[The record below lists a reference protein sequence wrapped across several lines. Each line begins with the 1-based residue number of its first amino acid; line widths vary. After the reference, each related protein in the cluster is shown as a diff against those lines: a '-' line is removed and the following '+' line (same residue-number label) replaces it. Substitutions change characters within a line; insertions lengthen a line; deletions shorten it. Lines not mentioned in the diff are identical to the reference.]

1 MADGEE
7 TMNVDDSS
15 SSLQLDEQQAVIQ
28 QKPVIVYHKR
38 KEKAVIEQHYNLI
51 ETSEEMNVVNP
62 SSILQVNENVDS
74 SSSLQVDEDEVT
86 ERENLT
92 EAFIDLNV
100 DPSSSL
106 LLPIKEAIQENN
118 LKEVDSPPSVLQVD
132 KGLAVIEE
140 EEGQIKASEEVNVDS
155 SLLVPVIEEVIQE
168 NKLKE
173 VDSPSLLQADEE
185 LAVNEEEEDLIKA
198 SEEVNVDSS
207 LLVPVIEELIQ
218 ENNLTEVLDSSSL
231 IQVEE
236 EQKVVD
242 EEEGPNKA
250 SVEVNVDSSLL
261 VPVIEEIIQENNLTE
276 VLDSSVIEEENLE
289 ISSADMNVDSF
300 TFVPVIEEG
309 NIEKIDSSFL
319 HQVDEV
325 QVAVKEEENLIKV
338 SADMDVDSS
347 AGHALEEEVIEEEIE
362 EENLKNVD
370 ASTAHAE
377 VEEVV
382 AEETEEENL
391 NNVDASAAHALV
403 DSSMLIPEALDSSS
417 SIQVDKEQK
426 LVDEENLERASAYMD
441 VDSSMLIPVNEEAE
455 LEKTDSSSLLQ
466 VDEVP
471 VAVEEENLIKA
482 STDMDVDSSAGHA
495 LGEEVVAE
503 EIEDENV
510 DSSAAHAVVKEVV
523 AEEIEENLKVVDA
536 SAAHLVVKEVIAG
549 GIEEENINNADASA
563 AHAVVQ
569 EVTAEDN
576 EEENLKN
583 VDASAAHPFVK
594 EVIAEGVKEENL
606 NSADASIAH
615 ALVEEVIAED
625 NAEENL
631 KNVDASAAHAVV
643 EELIAEEGEEE
654 NRNNVDASAAHA
666 LVKEVVAE
674 ETEEKNLK
682 NVDSFSLP
690 QVGVAIVND
699 DEDLVKASTEMN
711 ADLSSIIPVS
721 EEATLIK
728 ADASSFL
735 EVDEEESIEKAS
747 NDTNVDSTSIS
758 ASPMEEDEE
767 EEEAIPTEDVVQALL
782 EHLVEPVL
790 PTNSSSSGTP
800 DDTTSLLIAKQMHA
814 VVLLY
819 NYYHRKQF
827 PHLEFLDFESF
838 CKVSVNAA
846 PGLCGHMNHMQISKS
861 VSDESE
867 NLLSP
872 TEKAIQDACN
882 ISLALDASKDA
893 PCTDGWPV
901 SKVAIFLT
909 DSTNNC
915 FLVFSAT
922 TEGVWSLIEKTID
935 DSDRKLE
942 DKLEKLEGNKNN
954 KIRKGLL
961 GGDINAD
968 QVSFRKLA
976 FSIVQ
981 EATGIDRA
989 DLRVLENRVVPS
1001 LSAEKSTACFY
1012 LMKCIKPFPEDLT
1025 QVPIEDAINS
1035 LHGPLVK
1042 MEYGSCSVCEVV
1054 NYFHLLP
1061 YAGVLSD
1068 WLPRSG
1074 LEEANM
1080 EDCLE
1085 TDDSDSDSS
1094 TLLPVME
1101 EVIEEQ
1107 KVDNVD
1113 SSTLLQVDEE
1123 IVVEEEAENLIRA
1136 STDIIEEVA
1145 GEENT
1150 QKVDSSSL
1158 LHGEEEVVIQEQED
1172 MNVESS
1178 SIPSVVEQVI
1188 EEKSL
1193 RKDFN
1198 EMSVDS
1204 SSNAASVMEEAIAT
1218 ENVDTSSLLQ
1228 VNEDDVIEAFK
1239 DMNVDPSS
1247 VLPTIQQ
1254 VIQENN
1260 LKEVYSPSLLQ
1271 VDEEPVVVEEEGLI
1285 KASADVNV
1293 DSSALVPVI
1302 VGRHLEKTES
1312 SSSLQ
1317 VDEVPV
1323 VMEGEENLIKASAD
1337 MDVDSSAVHEVV
1349 EEVLVE
1355 GIEEENLKNV
1365 NSSSVLQVD
1374 VAVVTE
1380 EENLVEASTE
1390 MNMDISS
1397 IIPVSE
1403 EATLKKADSSFLPKV
1418 DEGESLQ
1425 IASDEMNI
1433 DSTSVSASVV
1443 EEEEAIQTEDVV
1455 QALLE
1460 YLVEPVLPVKS
1471 SFSGSP
1477 DDPASLLVA
1486 KQMHAVVLLYN
1497 YYHRKQFPHLEFL
1510 DFESFCK
1517 VSVNAIPGLCGHMK
1531 FMQTCKS
1538 ISDKP
1543 EDLLSPTEKAIKDA
1557 CNISIELDASKDA
1570 PCTDGW
1576 PVSKVAIFLTDSTK
1590 NCFLVF
1596 NATTHGVWSLIEKTN
1611 DYSNGKLEDKLEKL
1625 NGNKKSKLRKWPPG
1639 GDIKADQ
1646 VSFRQ
1651 LAFSIVEESTGIGRP
1666 DLRVLENHVVP
1677 SLSAEK
1683 STASFFLMKCIK
1695 PFREDL
1701 TRVPIEDVI
1710 IRLRGPLVKMEY
1722 GCCSVCEVVN
1732 YFHLL
1737 PYAGIL
1743 SDWLPRAGLEEAN
1756 MEDCVETDDSDSDSS
1771 SVLPVMDEVIEEQKV
1786 DNVDSSTLVQVD
1798 EEVVVEEEAEN
1809 LNKASANIVEE
1820 VTGEE
1825 TTQKADS
1832 SSLLQVCEE
1841 VVTQVENTIKLPTD
1855 MNVESCSIP
1864 PVVEKIIEEESL
1876 RKDSYERNVDN
1887 SSISASFMEEAI
1899 SADNVVQALLDYLVV
1914 PALPALHVISS
1925 SSKVLDDSSSLSLEN
1940 SIAKQMHAV
1949 VLLYNYYH
1957 RKQFPHLEFLDFES
1971 FCKVS
1976 VNATPGLLEHMKF
1989 MQRCKSLSNEPED
2002 LLSPT
2007 EKAIQ
2012 DACKI
2017 SLSLD
2022 ASKDAP
2028 CTEGWPVSKV
2038 AVFLMDSMRNCFL
2051 VYGSTTQGVW
2061 SLIEE
2066 ANDCFSNKLE
2076 DKSEKQKGN
2085 KKKKIRK
2092 WPSGGDIN
2100 ADEVSYRRIAF
2111 SIVKEATGIGHADLR
2126 VLRREVV
2133 PSLIAE
2139 KSTACFYLM
2148 KYTKPFHEDLTQV
2161 PIEDAINSLHGP
2173 LVKMEYGSC
2182 SVCEVVNYFHLLPYA
2197 TVLSDWLPRAGLEE
2211 ANIDYSIETDDSDR
2225 EILVESCETPAIPST
2240 SNIVVNKKRKSPA
2253 EKVNKNWTHE
2263 RLNKN
2268 STTERVNKNSTTER
2282 VNSTTTER
2290 GNADRNVA
2298 TTNKD
2303 PVIHIHK
2310 KMKSSIDSNYRS
2322 TRKRVG
2328 IYEVPLVQVDRV
2340 DSAKEAAIC
2349 GRTTS
2354 AEVPC
2359 ANINLNMG
2367 NSGEEENPREQAYE
2381 FITQNLQKKP
2391 RILPSKMREMLQVIL
2406 KMLHTRCNELSGLQ
2420 RDLQDHIAICERYLR
2435 TMPNDGDLTEKLE
2448 SILNACTTAITRA
2461 SLQNSTES
2469 DPHFGTLNLPQD
2481 MKSKK
2486 LSEAVLNLPNA
2497 CKDLDTICR
2506 QNNWTLP
2513 TYNLLLSNGG
2523 EGFHARVVV
2532 QGLDF
2537 ECSEGGHVKPDPR
2550 EARESAAAR
2559 VLTKMHAMQQGD
2571 AFS

>member
-1 MADGEE
+1 MVDDEE

-15 SSLQLDEQQAVIQ
+15 SSRRLDDEQQAVIQ

-51 ETSEEMNVVNP
+51 QTSQEANVVNP
-62 SSILQVNENVDS
+62 SSLLQVNENVAS

-92 EAFIDLNV
+92 EAFMDLNV
-100 DPSSSL
+100 DPSSSV
-106 LLPIKEAIQENN
+106 LPPIEEAIQENN

-132 KGLAVIEE
+132 KELAVIEE
-140 EEGQIKASEEVNVDS
+140 EEGQIIASEEVNVDSSLLVPVIEELIQENKLKEADSPSLLQADEELAVNEEGGLIKASEEVNVDS

-168 NKLKE
+168 NY
-173 VDSPSLLQADEE
+173 
-185 LAVNEEEEDLIKA
+185 
-198 SEEVNVDSS
+198 
-207 LLVPVIEELIQ
+207 
-218 ENNLTEVLDSSSL
+218 LTKVLDSLSL

-242 EEEGPNKA
+242 EEEGLNKA
-250 SVEVNVDSSLL
+250 SVEINVDSWLL

-276 VLDSSVIEEENLE
+276 VLDSLVIEEENLE
-289 ISSADMNVDSF
+289 RASADMNVDSL
-300 TFVPVIEEG
+300 VPVIEEG

-319 HQVDEV
+319 NQVDEV
-325 QVAVKEEENLIKV
+325 QVAVKEEENLISV
-338 SADMDVDSS
+338 STDMDVDSS
-347 AGHALEEEVIEEEIE
+347 AGHALVEEVIEGEIE
-362 EENLKNVD
+362 EENLKN
-370 ASTAHAE
+370 AAHAE

-403 DSSMLIPEALDSSS
+403 DSSMLIPEALGSSS
-417 SIQVDKEQK
+417 SIQVDKERK
-426 LVDEENLERASAYMD
+426 LVDEENLERTSTDMN
-441 VDSSMLIPVNEEAE
+441 VDSSMLIPVNEVAK

-466 VDEVP
+466 IDEVP
-471 VAVEEENLIKA
+471 VAVEEEENLIKA
-482 STDMDVDSSAGHA
+482 SADMDVDSSAG
-495 LGEEVVAE
+495 VAG
-503 EIEDENV
+503 EIEDENLKNV

-536 SAAHLVVKEVIAG
+536 SAAHLVVEEVIAG

-563 AHAVVQ
+563 AHAPVE
-569 EVTAEDN
+569 EVIAEDT

-583 VDASAAHPFVK
+583 VDASAAHPVVE

-615 ALVEEVIAED
+615 AVVEEVIAED
-625 NAEENL
+625 SEEENL

-674 ETEEKNLK
+674 EIEEKNLK

-690 QVGVAIVND
+690 QVGVAVVND
-699 DEDLVKASTEMN
+699 DEDQVKASTETN

-728 ADASSFL
+728 ADASSLL
-735 EVDEEESIEKAS
+735 EVDEEESLEKAS

-758 ASPMEEDEE
+758 ASSMEEDEE
-767 EEEAIPTEDVVQALL
+767 EKEAIPTEDVVQALL
-782 EHLVEPVL
+782 EYLVEPVL
-790 PTNSSSSGTP
+790 PINSSSSGTP
-800 DDTTSLLIAKQMHA
+800 DGTTSLLIAKQMHA

-838 CKVSVNAA
+838 CKVSVNAT

-861 VSDESE
+861 ISDEPE

-882 ISLALDASKDA
+882 ISLALDASKDS
-893 PCTDGWPV
+893 PCTNGWPV

-922 TEGVWSLIEKTID
+922 TEGVWSLVEKTSD
-935 DSDRKLE
+935 DSNRKLE

-954 KIRKGLL
+954 KIRKGPL

-989 DLRVLENRVVPS
+989 DLRVMENHVVPS

-1012 LMKCIKPFPEDLT
+1012 LMKYIKPFPEDLT

-1085 TDDSDSDSS
+1085 TDDSHSDSS

-1123 IVVEEEAENLIRA
+1123 IVVEEEAENLIKA

-1158 LHGEEEVVIQEQED
+1158 LHGDEEVVIQEQED

-1188 EEKSL
+1188 EEESL
-1193 RKDFN
+1193 RKDFS
-1198 EMSVDS
+1198 EMSVHP
-1204 SSNAASVMEEAIAT
+1204 SSNAASVMEEAITT
-1218 ENVDTSSLLQ
+1218 ENVDSSSLLQ
-1228 VNEDDVIEAFK
+1228 VDEGKVTEAFK

-1260 LKEVYSPSLLQ
+1260 LKEVCSPSLLQ
-1271 VDEEPVVVEEEGLI
+1271 VDEEPVVVEEEEGGGGLI
-1285 KASADVNV
+1285 KKADY
-1293 DSSALVPVI
+1293 
-1302 VGRHLEKTES
+1302 K
-1312 SSSLQ
+1312 
-1317 VDEVPV
+1317 VDE
-1323 VMEGEENLIKASAD
+1323 
-1337 MDVDSSAVHEVV
+1337 EV
-1349 EEVLVE
+1349 
-1355 GIEEENLKNV
+1355 
-1365 NSSSVLQVD
+1365 
-1374 VAVVTE
+1374 
-1380 EENLVEASTE
+1380 
-1390 MNMDISS
+1390 
-1397 IIPVSE
+1397 
-1403 EATLKKADSSFLPKV
+1403 TLKKADSSFLPKV
-1418 DEGESLQ
+1418 DEEESLQ
-1425 IASDEMNI
+1425 IASDEMNV

-1471 SFSGSP
+1471 SSSGSP

-1517 VSVNAIPGLCGHMK
+1517 VSVNATPGLCGHMK

-1538 ISDKP
+1538 VSDKP

-1557 CNISIELDASKDA
+1557 CNISIGLDASKDA

-1611 DYSNGKLEDKLEKL
+1611 DDSNGKLEDKLEKL
-1625 NGNKKSKLRKWPPG
+1625 NGNKKSKIRKWPLG

-1651 LAFSIVEESTGIGRP
+1651 LAFSIVEEATGIGRA

-1701 TRVPIEDVI
+1701 TRVPIEDVV

-1737 PYAGIL
+1737 PYAGLL

-1756 MEDCVETDDSDSDSS
+1756 MEDCLDNDDSDSDSS
-1771 SVLPVMDEVIEEQKV
+1771 SLLPVMEEVIEEQKV
-1786 DNVDSSTLVQVD
+1786 DNVDSSTLLQVD
-1798 EEVVVEEEAEN
+1798 EEVVVKEAEN
-1809 LNKASANIVEE
+1809 LIKASANIVEE
-1820 VTGEE
+1820 VTDEE
-1825 TTQKADS
+1825 TTQADS
-1832 SSLLQVCEE
+1832 SSSLQICKE
-1841 VVTQVENTIKLPTD
+1841 VIQVENSIKLLTD

-1864 PVVEKIIEEESL
+1864 PVVEKLIEEESL
-1876 RKDSYERNVDN
+1876 RKDFYETNVDS
-1887 SSISASFMEEAI
+1887 SSISASFTEEAI
-1899 SADNVVQALLDYLVV
+1899 STENVVQALLDYLVV

-1957 RKQFPHLEFLDFES
+1957 RKQFPQLEFLDFES

-1976 VNATPGLLEHMKF
+1976 VKATPGVLEHMKF
-1989 MQRCKSLSNEPED
+1989 MQRGKSLSNEPED

-2085 KKKKIRK
+2085 KKKKIRQ
-2092 WPSGGDIN
+2092 WPLGGDIN

-2111 SIVKEATGIGHADLR
+2111 TIVKEATGIGHADLR
-2126 VLRREVV
+2126 VLGREVV

-2148 KYTKPFHEDLTQV
+2148 KCIKPFHEDLTQV

-2225 EILVESCETPAIPST
+2225 DILVESRGTPAIPSI

-2253 EKVNKNWTHE
+2253 EKVNKNWTPE

-2282 VNSTTTER
+2282 INSTTTGR
-2290 GNADRNVA
+2290 VNVDRNVA
-2298 TTNKD
+2298 TTTKD
-2303 PVIHIHK
+2303 PVIHINK

-2435 TMPNDGDLTEKLE
+2435 TMPNEDGDLTEKIE
-2448 SILNACTTAITRA
+2448 SILNACTSAITRA

-2469 DPHFGTLNLPQD
+2469 DQHFGTLNLPQD